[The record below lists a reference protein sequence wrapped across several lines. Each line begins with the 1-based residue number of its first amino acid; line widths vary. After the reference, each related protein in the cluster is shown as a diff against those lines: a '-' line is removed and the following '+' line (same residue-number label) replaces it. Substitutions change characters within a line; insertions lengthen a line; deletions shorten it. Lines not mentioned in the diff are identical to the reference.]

1 MRELESPLRLL
12 LTVGIGAAA
21 FMGAFR
27 TLSTETPRPTP
38 IAAPPPVFEAEYAA
52 IRAHPGEDPIG
63 LLEAAIA
70 DAGFAKN
77 LEAASSTEPLKHV
90 ERVVIVGL
98 PGTSAPD
105 LIEYRR
111 RTRFA
116 IHRAALDHDFQL
128 KQAEHLS
135 VGYFRH
141 PTEKRNVP
149 FLYEIIEGARA
160 TAATTDEAQGGAL
173 VWVRYED
180 FGERPIEGLRTLARR
195 FFAADP
201 AEAAAGTAKP
211 RAPQVFLVGPPY
223 SDHLIQLAREAAAN
237 WHTPQAHEPLRVQ
250 LLSPWATVS
259 PEVIFDQSK
268 PKPDGTAEQPTDLKA
283 LLEREGFVWTPIA
296 YSDGMLI
303 ELLRAEL
310 AARVLPERR
319 PIRLLLVHE
328 GSSYGQFWGNKGYW
342 QDGCEPELRAQ
353 LETWGAKQ
361 ADFEVVGSV
370 QFERGLDGGA
380 AAAGNAVAA
389 PDAADDPL
397 GADQLDY
404 YLRRFELVNRGQSI
418 FPSADEPHAI
428 GVFATDVYD
437 KLLLIRILNAAFP
450 RAIIF
455 TTDFDERLSLRSELP
470 HTRNLVVASQYG
482 PTGLRARLTGAGSA
496 GQSWLWRDWVQEA
509 SYLAAVMTMPKVK
522 EAEAAMAEAPAFPF
536 LRLYEVGNRGVVP
549 LRFRPAGVDDSADE
563 IRQRGDDLF
572 LFRMVTVSLI
582 LATWALALRV
592 YASMAKLKH
601 RSPRQILRDRLIV
614 CAIALMGTAAF
625 LVSHWV
631 IGRSLTEPYTEPFAW
646 RDGVSVWPTLTI
658 RLFATVLLLYG
669 LVLAWVHGKLA
680 GLTPSLT
687 SSVGIALLFT
697 GIYGGFTLWVQRY
710 GGFPVPPTR
719 GIVSDLWL
727 KASTYLGVMVLAFLI
742 FLAGR
747 YTQLAWRRIV
757 QFRRQWELG
766 IAEGAPGWTRRFV
779 EELDEMGRMS
789 AYVTRAVW
797 IPATAFGLLFLA
809 RWRALDDFQW
819 NTWIVL
825 SILVPALFLLGYL
838 VFLRVHAAQTRR
850 YLLSTISL
858 CGCAKAADGAAR
870 DELSGAKDLLTDY
883 KRGAFRP
890 LSEDPIIAAILIPL
904 TMLGGSGWLGSM
916 GVFMG

>member
-12 LTVGIGAAA
+12 LTIGIGAAA

-27 TLSTETPRPTP
+27 TLPTDTPRPSP
-38 IAAPPPVFEAEYAA
+38 IAAPPPVFHANFTG
-52 IRAHPGEDPIG
+52 IVAHPGEDPIG
-63 LLEAAIA
+63 LLEAALA
-70 DAGFAKN
+70 DENFIDRHKDAK
-77 LEAASSTEPLKHV
+77 LTSPIETVA
-90 ERVVIVGL
+90 RVVIVAL
-98 PGTSAPD
+98 PGSSAPD

-116 IHRAALDHDFQL
+116 IHRAALDRNFSMAN
-128 KQAEHLS
+128 AELLS
-135 VGYFRH
+135 VGHFL
-141 PTEKRNVP
+141 PAEATVAKP
-149 FLYEIIEGARA
+149 FLYEIIHSARA
-160 TAATTDEAQGGAL
+160 AGAVGEVAKDGVL

-180 FGERPIEGLRTLARR
+180 FGEAPLQALRALAGR
-195 FFAADP
+195 FQVAAS
-201 AEAAAGTAKP
+201 AT
-211 RAPQVFLVGPPY
+211 PQVFLIGPPY
-223 SDHLIQLAREAAAN
+223 SDHLLGFARAAAQE
-237 WHTPQAHEPLRVQ
+237 WMKAGADAAPWLQVV
-250 LLSPWATVS
+250 SPWATVS
-259 PEVIFDQSK
+259 PEVILETATARL
-268 PKPDGTAEQPTDLKA
+268 PKEQTPPADLGQLLRRLGLLWTPVASSDGT
-283 LLEREGFVWTPIA
+283 
-296 YSDGMLI
+296 LI
-303 ELLRAEL
+303 ELLKAEL
-310 AARVLPERR
+310 AARVLPARRGTDANPDGGERSG
-319 PIRLLLVHE
+319 PIRLLLIHE
-328 GSSYGQFWGNKGYW
+328 GSSSYGQYWGDANNW
-342 QDGCEPELRAQ
+342 QNACEPALRAQ
-353 LETWGAKQ
+353 LDAWGAES
-361 ADFEVVGSV
+361 ADFEVVGTV
-370 QFERGLDGGA
+370 QFERGLDGGGAMRATAPSA
-380 AAAGNAVAA
+380 AN
-389 PDAADDPL
+389 DPL
-397 GADQLDY
+397 GTDQLDY
-404 YLRRFELVNRGQSI
+404 YLRRLELVNRGHSL
-418 FPSADEPHAI
+418 FPSREEPHAV
-428 GVFATDVYD
+428 GVFATDIYD

-450 RAIIF
+450 RAVLF

-470 HTRNLVVASQYG
+470 HTRNLIVASQYG
-482 PTGLRARLTGAGSA
+482 PLGVQAPLTSRAASA
-496 GQSWLWRDWVQEA
+496 QSWRWRDWLQE
-509 SYLAAVMTMPKVK
+509 STYLAAEATMAQWKPG
-522 EAEAAMAEAPAFPF
+522 ADFPF

-549 LRFRPAGVDDSADE
+549 LRFRPASAADPAAEVNQRSDD
-563 IRQRGDDLF
+563 RFQF
-572 LFRMVTVSLI
+572 LFVTVALI

-719 GIVSDLWL
+719 GIVSDIWL

-825 SILVPALFLLGYL
+825 SILVPAMFLLGYL